1 MDKDT
6 ILLLADEKLRLFE
19 DYNRLTRQLL
29 FEEAEPEIISIVLD
43 ERQGILD
50 KIVSVN
56 MDIADTLKFCQE
68 PEYVS
73 SLIVSYE
80 GAEGEPRE
88 GFEELYDDGSRM
100 KGLYEVT
107 TRLDRKL
114 GEKLNDMKSE
124 LKTLMTSTGKTKKVI
139 DYFSGTTVDISKG
152 SRFSSST

>member
-6 ILLLADEKLRLFE
+6 VLLLADEKLRLYE

-29 FEEAEPEIISIVLD
+29 FEEAEPEIINLILD
-43 ERQGILD
+43 ERQTVLD
-50 KIVSVN
+50 RIVSVN
-56 MDIADTLKFCQE
+56 MDIADMLKFCSE

-80 GAEGEPRE
+80 GTQGEPRE
-88 GFEELYDDGSRM
+88 GFEELHADGSRM

-107 TRLDRKL
+107 SRLDRKL
-114 GEKLNDMKSE
+114 GEKLGGMSAE